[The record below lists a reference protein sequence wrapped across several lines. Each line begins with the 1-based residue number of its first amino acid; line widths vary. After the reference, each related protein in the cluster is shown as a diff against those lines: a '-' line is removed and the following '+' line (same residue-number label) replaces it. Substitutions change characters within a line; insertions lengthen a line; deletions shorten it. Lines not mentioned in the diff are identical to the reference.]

1 MKFENLV
8 RLFVLSAVLLGGL
21 VGCSSSDDDEVFA
34 PVTQVL
40 NGTFVTTGGATG
52 TIELMRVSP
61 ATSSA
66 GNFMAAV
73 VDVMGSVTPAGGT
86 ATDITGTID
95 EEAGFFMASGGGYNL
110 NGFFDE
116 GLLAGG
122 ISTPGGGGGVFG
134 ALGSNSGM
142 AQTFCGD
149 WIENGAGTPGGLF
162 SLTVQGNSAVAIV
175 VDFADVDAFVLS
187 NNSVS
192 GNSVTLAAFPEQ
204 DIPLQATGT
213 LSGASVSG
221 TWTSSDGIG
230 TTSGTFQGT
239 AQACTLGA

>member
-1 MKFENLV
+1 MRFENPV
-8 RLFVLSAVLLGGL
+8 RLLALSALLLGGL
-21 VGCSSSDDDEVFA
+21 VGCSSSDDEEVFA

-40 NGTFVTTGGATG
+40 NGTFVTTGGTTG
-52 TIELMRVSP
+52 TIELMRVSQ

-86 ATDITGTID
+86 ATGITGTID
-95 EEAGFFMASGGGYNL
+95 EEAGFFTASGGGYSL
-110 NGFFDE
+110 NGFFDD

-122 ISTPGGGGGVFG
+122 ISGPGGSGVFG

-162 SLTVQGNSAVAIV
+162 SLTVQGNNAVAIV
-175 VDFADVDAFVLS
+175 VDFAEADAFVLS

-204 DIPLQATGT
+204 GIPLQATGT
-213 LSGASVSG
+213 LTGASVSG

-239 AQACTLGA
+239 AQACTIGI